1 MILETLAIYALLQ
14 CTTVV
19 ARLIGRRRDVFHY
32 VSRSNP
38 SYMPGGAVSDVD
50 RV

>member
-1 MILETLAIYALLQ
+1 MILETLAIYALIQ

-19 ARLIGRRRDVFHY
+19 ARLIGRRRDVLDY

-38 SYMPGGAVSDVD
+38 S
-50 RV
+50 